1 MQGRPGLYRVE
12 ISWLL
17 GLGPFLSGDQL
28 YRGREEDA
36 KNKLGVTSQLQMT
49 RLTLASELATVHPHP

>member
-1 MQGRPGLYRVE
+1 ME

-36 KNKLGVTSQLQMT
+36 KNKLGTTSQLQMT
-49 RLTLASELATVHPHP
+49 RLTLASELATVHLHP